1 MCSFFEIVEDNSIY
15 PIIRD
20 EIRGLDIGVVINNVG
35 MSYEYPESFD
45 KVEDNEKFLTQMIRC
60 NVDSVANITQM
71 VLPGEF
77 HLFLATS
84 FVFFII
90 ILDMIKKHRGLII
103 NVSSISGRRPT
114 PLLALY
120 SGTKGFIDL
129 FSRFVRTNDEFLFD
143 RLLFNLDHWLL
154 NVHHV
159 VCWFNLSVLVMSLVN
174 CPAFA
179 KLR

>member
-1 MCSFFEIVEDNSIY
+1 MNEFQGFFCSRIVEDNSIY
-15 PIIRD
+15 STIRQ

-45 KVEDNEKFLTQMIRC
+45 KVENNEKFLTDMIRC
-60 NVDSVANITQM
+60 NVDSVAYITQM

-77 HLFLATS
+77 HLSL
-84 FVFFII
+84 FFSTII
-90 ILDMIKKHRGLII
+90 VNHLDMIKKHRGLIV

-129 FSRFVRTNDEFLFD
+129 FSRFVQSRFFFVMNF
-143 RLLFNLDHWLL
+143 
-154 NVHHV
+154 
-159 VCWFNLSVLVMSLVN
+159 CWI
-174 CPAFA
+174 
-179 KLR
+179 

>member
-84 FVFFII
+84 FVF
-90 ILDMIKKHRGLII
+90 
-103 NVSSISGRRPT
+103 SSS
-114 PLLALY
+114 
-120 SGTKGFIDL
+120 F
-129 FSRFVRTNDEFLFD
+129 
-143 RLLFNLDHWLL
+143 
-154 NVHHV
+154 
-159 VCWFNLSVLVMSLVN
+159 
-174 CPAFA
+174 
-179 KLR
+179 